1 MRKQCKCKFDLD
13 DTRTFESYCFE
24 FCGLLNVHYSEIKF
38 LINNKD
44 IVMARTVKKA
54 CEILVFYN
62 IQQKKAGGSSGIVSD
77 HGLSSAYSSLFET
90 GLYSDIEIV
99 VNGEK
104 LVAHKCILTAR
115 SEKFKT
121 MLLSEA
127 TTEMI
132 EQKSNRIE
140 IESKEISAKIYNEM
154 LRWLYVGECDIS
166 HLPSEVLPLL
176 QLTDEYLLADL

>member
-1 MRKQCKCKFDLD
+1 M
-13 DTRTFESYCFE
+13 
-24 FCGLLNVHYSEIKF
+24 
-38 LINNKD
+38 
-44 IVMARTVKKA
+44 
-54 CEILVFYN
+54 
-62 IQQKKAGGSSGIVSD
+62 SD
-77 HGLSSAYSSLFET
+77 HGLGSAYSSLFET

-140 IESKEISAKIYNEM
+140 IESK
-154 LRWLYVGECDIS
+154 
-166 HLPSEVLPLL
+166 
-176 QLTDEYLLADL
+176 